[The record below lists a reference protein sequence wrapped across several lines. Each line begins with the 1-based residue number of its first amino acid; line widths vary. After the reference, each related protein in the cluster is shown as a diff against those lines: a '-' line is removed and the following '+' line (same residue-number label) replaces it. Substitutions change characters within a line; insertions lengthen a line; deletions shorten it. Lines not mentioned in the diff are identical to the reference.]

1 MDLYS
6 LRFKLQ
12 DVEKEIIKEKDSQEN
27 ILIEEFQKIFL
38 EYAEG
43 LSTGETT
50 KKDIER
56 LVVDLVKEVKTI
68 ERTV

>member
-12 DVEKEIIKEKDSQEN
+12 DVEKEILKEKDNQEK

-43 LSTGETT
+43 FSTGETSE
-50 KKDIER
+50 KDIER
-56 LVVDLVKEVKTI
+56 LVSDLVKGVKTI

>member
-1 MDLYS
+1 MDLYG

-12 DVEKEIIKEKDSQEN
+12 DVEKEIIKEKDNQEN
-27 ILIEEFQKIFL
+27 VLIEEFQNIFL

-43 LSTGETT
+43 FSTGETS

-56 LVVDLVKEVKTI
+56 LVMDLVKEVKTI

>member
-1 MDLYS
+1 MDLYG

-12 DVEKEIIKEKDSQEN
+12 DVEKEILKEKDNQEK
-27 ILIEEFQKIFL
+27 ILIEEFQKLFL

-43 LSTGETT
+43 FSTGETS
-50 KKDIER
+50 KKDIDR

>member
-1 MDLYS
+1 MDLYG

-12 DVEKEIIKEKDSQEN
+12 DLEKEIIKEKDNQEN
-27 ILIEEFQKIFL
+27 ALIEEFQKIFL

-43 LSTGETT
+43 FSIGEIS

-56 LVVDLVKEVKTI
+56 LVVDLVKEVKRI

>member
-1 MDLYS
+1 MDLYG

-12 DVEKEIIKEKDSQEN
+12 DVEKEIIKEKDNQEKL
-27 ILIEEFQKIFL
+27 LIEEFQKIFL

-43 LSTGETT
+43 FSAGEIN
-50 KKDIER
+50 KKDINR

>member
-1 MDLYS
+1 MDLYG
-6 LRFKLQ
+6 LRFKLH
-12 DVEKEIIKEKDSQEN
+12 DVEKEIIKEKDNQEK

-43 LSTGETT
+43 FGTGEIT
-50 KKDIER
+50 KKDIDR

>member
-1 MDLYS
+1 MDLYG

-12 DVEKEIIKEKDSQEN
+12 DVEKEILKEKDSQEKL
-27 ILIEEFQKIFL
+27 LIEEFQKIFL

-43 LSTGETT
+43 FSAGEIN
-50 KKDIER
+50 KKDINR

>member
-1 MDLYS
+1 MDLYG

-12 DVEKEIIKEKDSQEN
+12 DVEKEILKEKDNQEK
-27 ILIEEFQKIFL
+27 ILIEEFQKLFL

-43 LSTGETT
+43 FTTGETS

-56 LVVDLVKEVKTI
+56 LVTDLVKEVKTI

>member
-12 DVEKEIIKEKDSQEN
+12 DVEKEIIKEKDNQEN
-27 ILIEEFQKIFL
+27 VLIEEFQKIFL

-43 LSTGETT
+43 FSVGEIN

-56 LVVDLVKEVKTI
+56 LVSDLVKEVKTI

>member
-1 MDLYS
+1 MDLYG
-6 LRFKLQ
+6 LRFRLH
-12 DVEKEIIKEKDSQEN
+12 DVEKEIIKEKDNQEK

-43 LSTGETT
+43 FNTGETS
-50 KKDIER
+50 KKDIDH
-56 LVVDLVKEVKTI
+56 LVMDLVKEVKTI